1 MHRKVIVLSVFAFLA
16 SMPALF
22 SQSLAATPSSWTTKG
37 VGEKLADLPELQQE
51 DWTIYADETN
61 RVYYIDFESLRVNI
75 SDVVVKN
82 NAGEVVFK
90 EKVFDLPVNTIY
102 ELDLSKYEAGKYE
115 IELRSFTG
123 LIRKPVELR

>member
-61 RVYYIDFESLRVNI
+61 RVRLR
-75 SDVVVKN
+75 
-82 NAGEVVFK
+82 
-90 EKVFDLPVNTIY
+90 
-102 ELDLSKYEAGKYE
+102 
-115 IELRSFTG
+115 
-123 LIRKPVELR
+123 

>member
-1 MHRKVIVLSVFAFLA
+1 MYRKVIVLSVFACLVSA
-16 SMPALF
+16 PALF
-22 SQSLAATPSSWTTKG
+22 SQSLAATPSSWTAKG
-37 VGEKLADLPELQQE
+37 IDSKLTDLPELQQE

-82 NAGEVVFK
+82 NTGEVVFK

-102 ELDLSKYEAGKYE
+102 ELDLSRYEAGKYE